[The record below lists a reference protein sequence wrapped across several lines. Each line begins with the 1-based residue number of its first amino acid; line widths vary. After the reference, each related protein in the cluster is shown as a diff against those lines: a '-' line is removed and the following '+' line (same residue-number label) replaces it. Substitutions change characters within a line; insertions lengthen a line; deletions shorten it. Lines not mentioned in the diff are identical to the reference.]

1 MINKFSK
8 YILFSLCSMLFSSE
22 ISFAQLSW
30 NQAGK
35 FNGSAI
41 QPYTYL
47 STPNASE
54 FNNISEIMIE
64 CWVNLANP
72 NGSYIFMD
80 KGNADYRIA
89 YSSNQLY
96 FRTNNAV
103 AGVSDL
109 TYSVN
114 LSANRWY
121 HVAAIARDTTLNQSQ
136 FAKVRE
142 LYIDG
147 VAIKRDLQLFES
159 ATLGSSADSLFIG
172 GFGSPSFSHIVNG
185 GLDDVR
191 IWVGEFYPAD
201 VMQNFRSPL
210 SAWGNA
216 SSYYNKCILSVT
228 FQDADNSG
236 TPFYVSDRSRYNRII
251 NNNNVTAF
259 DLSQRP
265 SVTTYPNQ
273 SIHLDGSG
281 QYLSAA
287 DHSSLSP
294 TTAVTLEAW
303 VYPEK
308 NYSGAF
314 SDVGTI
320 LCKGTSGVNYR
331 LSLGSD
337 NSIYATI
344 NGNISFPSA
353 LDAIAPVNQWTHVAF
368 TYDASNGNFNY
379 YINGIP
385 AGSGTN
391 AQGNIINSTDSF
403 YVGQSFSSYFFK
415 GYIDELRISAYI
427 KSQQQINNYLYRAM
441 DLGNR
446 SSAFELVCYN
456 FDGYLEN
463 NNGLSPRLYF
473 RNGAEFSSHYVSTSK
488 NFPIS
493 PLLKA
498 DNFSFPN
505 AWYLSNKNFRIPAAG
520 TLGSSKYDTINIPYC
535 RGILDVNVFL
545 ALNHSYEEDLSV
557 YLISPSGDSV
567 EMIKGST
574 SMQRGQFVTVF
585 NDQADSSIISGRYT
599 SFLPNIKP
607 STNLISVLSQQ
618 NMQGN
623 WKLRVNDGINGD
635 TGMVYAWG
643 LQFNNMVAK
652 PNLMTFNGTANQG
665 GFWTGSNQPTDTI
678 RYILRNSTAPYTK
691 VDSAIGYVNQ
701 FGFSTTYFA
710 NALNSSYYIEVKH
723 RNSLS
728 VWSNIPKS
736 FSQGSTTSYNFLAG
750 PGNVYGGELISINGR
765 WCMYSGDINQD
776 GTINGNDF
784 TVFNQNFGQSGYIN
798 SDLNGDGTVNGNDF
812 TVFNTGFGHQTN
824 HP

>member
-1 MINKFSK
+1 MINKFTK
-8 YILFSLCSMLFSSE
+8 YFLFSLCLMTACGNV
-22 ISFAQLSW
+22 SFAQLNW

-35 FNGSAI
+35 FNGLT

-47 STPNASE
+47 STPNADE
-54 FNNISEIMIE
+54 FNNINEIMIE
-64 CWVNLANP
+64 CWVCLTTSS
-72 NGSYIFMD
+72 GQYIFID
-80 KGNADYRIA
+80 KGNANYRIA
-89 YSSNQLY
+89 YSFGELY
-96 FRTNNAV
+96 LRTDNA
-103 AGVSDL
+103 AANVSDL
-109 TYSVN
+109 KISVS
-114 LSANRWY
+114 LTANRWY
-121 HVAAIARDTTLNQSQ
+121 HIAAIVRDSATAPQPFS
-136 FAKVRE
+136 KVRE

-147 VAIKRDLQLFES
+147 APVKRDFQNFDS
-159 ATLGSSADSLFIG
+159 QTLGSSTDSLFIG
-172 GFGSPSFSHIVNG
+172 GFGAPNFGHITKG
-185 GLDDVR
+185 YLDDVR
-191 IWVGEFYPAD
+191 IWVGKFYPAD

-216 SSYYNKCILSVT
+216 SSYYNKCILSIA
-228 FQDADNSG
+228 FQDSDNSG
-236 TPFYVSDRSRYNRII
+236 APFFVSDRSRYNHTII
-251 NNNNVTAF
+251 NNNVTAF
-259 DLSQRP
+259 DMSQRP
-265 SVTTYPNQ
+265 SVTTYTNQ

-287 DHSSLSP
+287 DHTSLSP
-294 TTAVTLEAW
+294 TTALTMEAW

-314 SDVGTI
+314 IDVGTI
-320 LCKGTSGVNYR
+320 LCKGISNANYR

-344 NGNISFPSA
+344 NGNINFPSA
-353 LDAIAPVNQWTHVAF
+353 LDAKAPVNQWTHVAF

-379 YINGIP
+379 YINGEP

-415 GYIDELRISAYI
+415 GYIDELRISGYI
-427 KSQQQINNYLYRAM
+427 KSEQQINNYLYRAI

-463 NNGLSPRLYF
+463 NNGFSPRLYF
-473 RNGAEFSSHYVSTSK
+473 RSGAEFSSRYVSSSK
-488 NFPIS
+488 NFPVS

-498 DNFSFPN
+498 DNFNFPN
-505 AWYLSNKNFRIPAAG
+505 AWYLKKNSFRIPSAG
-520 TLGSSKYDTINIPYC
+520 TFGSSKYDTINIPYC

-545 ALNHSYEEDLSV
+545 ALNHTYEEDLSV
-557 YLISPSGDSV
+557 YLISPAGDSV
-567 EMIKGST
+567 EMIKNNTGIK
-574 SMQRGQFVTVF
+574 RGQFTTIF
-585 NDQADSSIISGRYT
+585 NDQADSSIVSDRFT

-607 STNLISVLSQQ
+607 STSLSSILSGE

-623 WKLRVNDGINGD
+623 WKLRVNDGVNGD
-635 TGMVYAWG
+635 TGMVFAWG
-643 LQFNNMVAK
+643 LQFNNMVSK
-652 PNLMTFNGTANQG
+652 PNLMTFNGTANQS
-665 GFWTGSNQPTDTI
+665 GFWSGSNQALDTI
-678 RYILRNSTAPYTK
+678 RFILRNSVAPYSK
-691 VDSAIGYVNQ
+691 VDSAIGYFNQ

-710 NALNSSYYIEVKH
+710 NALNNSYYIEVKH

-728 VWSNIPKS
+728 VWSNIPRA
-736 FSQGSTTSYNFLAG
+736 FTQGSTTSFNFLAG
-750 PGNVYGGELISINGR
+750 PGSVYGGELISINGR

-776 GTINGNDF
+776 GAINGNDF
-784 TVFNQNFGQSGYIN
+784 TIFNQQFGQSGYIA
-798 SDLNGDGTVNGNDF
+798 SDLNGDNTVNGNDF